1 MCANSWPL
9 VVILCEW
16 KWCLKHGSSVNS
28 SSNRNYSLRLNFKV
42 NKTAKMIAVTRSETN
57 STHLM
62 NHSSI
67 LVNQAYFYGRF
78 IFYGFEITD
87 YVNMTLNSSS
97 LLAQS
102 FNKRTSKSKIG
113 IEKIQNHENSGWV
126 LKIHGNLNWICPKY
140 AQKAFEGGSLS
151 WILKSKS
158 PSSKFQ
164 HEKLVAWQT
173 ASSNTFP

>member
-1 MCANSWPL
+1 MIKGSYTLDCNTSLKCTTITDFFLENCDNLMCANSWPL
-9 VVILCEW
+9 VAILCEW
-16 KWCLKHGSSVNS
+16 KWFLKHGLSVNS
-28 SSNRNYSLRLNFKV
+28 SSNRNNSLRLNFKV
-42 NKTAKMIAVTRSETN
+42 NKTVKMIAVTRSETN

-113 IEKIQNHENSGWV
+113 IEKIQNHENSGW
-126 LKIHGNLNWICPKY
+126 
-140 AQKAFEGGSLS
+140 A
-151 WILKSKS
+151 
-158 PSSKFQ
+158 
-164 HEKLVAWQT
+164 
-173 ASSNTFP
+173 